1 MQSGHVQMYAPSP
14 QQPGSS
20 VSHFDT
26 AVAPNELMEPFY
38 TGATQDVGL
47 ALEVFADL
55 GWQNSPLSNNSLFV
69 RQQYLDFLDREPG
82 FCRNL
87 GLGQCAEQRASEVEL
102 G

>member
-1 MQSGHVQMYAPSP
+1 
-14 QQPGSS
+14 
-20 VSHFDT
+20 
-26 AVAPNELMEPFY
+26 MEPFY

-55 GWQNSPLSNNSLFV
+55 GWQNLPLSNNGFFV
-69 RQQYLDFLDREPG
+69 RQQYLDFLDREPDAG
-82 FCRNL
+82 RHF

>member
-1 MQSGHVQMYAPSP
+1 MYAPSP

-26 AVAPNELMEPFY
+26 AVTPNELMEPFY

-55 GWQNSPLSNNSLFV
+55 GWQTLSLSNNGFFV
-69 RQQYLDFLDREPG
+69 RQQYLDFLDREPDAAEH
-82 FCRNL
+82 F
-87 GLGQCAEQRASEVEL
+87 GLGQCAEQRASEVEPD
-102 G
+102 